1 MSKILRSESG
11 EDRSMEQLKTEKS
24 SKEDIQNAEEFKENR
39 QQRFC
44 NKRVDKPV
52 YFKVDKQ
59 AEWYKQEIK
68 SFFADRNRLFHKISS
83 LCIVLISI

>member
-1 MSKILRSESG
+1 
-11 EDRSMEQLKTEKS
+11 MEQLKTEKS

-59 AEWYKQEIK
+59 AEWYKWG
-68 SFFADRNRLFHKISS
+68 
-83 LCIVLISI
+83 